1 MLIES
6 NVNLK
11 KIQTLMGHSSIETTL
26 NVYGHLL
33 DVDKDNGKD
42 LGMLSQMLFKD
53 DPVQTSEV

>member
-1 MLIES
+1 
-6 NVNLK
+6 
-11 KIQTLMGHSSIETTL
+11 MGHSSIETTL

>member
-26 NVYGHLL
+26 NVYGHFP
-33 DVDKDNGKD
+33 DVDKENGKD